1 MPVNEML
8 QSNFHSKIHPKLLH
22 LTLGSQDYLAR
33 MTHIKRSLDADIYGD
48 ADVSSMSEGD
58 MVHLGNISK

>member
-1 MPVNEML
+1 
-8 QSNFHSKIHPKLLH
+8 
-22 LTLGSQDYLAR
+22 